1 MSLFI
6 INLTPSTVRVGWE
19 GPLTISG
26 QELGKPG
33 FVEIDGDEQKIVSWS
48 VQRIVTTVTR
58 TTTANAGKKRLIVH
72 DEDGGFGEIEW
83 QVEP

>member
-1 MSLFI
+1 MSRFI

-33 FVEIDGDEQKIVSWS
+33 FVEIDGDEQKIVS
-48 VQRIVTTVTR
+48 
-58 TTTANAGKKRLIVH
+58 
-72 DEDGGFGEIEW
+72 
-83 QVEP
+83 